1 MVELGRLH
9 VLTDCVLQEKYGHA
23 ELARLAAAG
32 GADMIQFRQKFGD
45 TRTRFFAAKDISAAC
60 SRAGV
65 PLIVNDEVAIG
76 LAVDAAGVHLGQR
89 DLPVEA
95 ARAVVGD
102 GHLIGGTA
110 TNVEQARQATGEGAD
125 YIGFGPVFPTQSKE
139 DPASVKGLAGLQEV
153 CAAVSVPVIA
163 IGGMTPDR
171 VSDVL
176 EAGAHGLATL
186 SAVVLARSPER
197 AAQKFREAIDQHL
210 ADR

>member
-9 VLTDCVLQEKYGHA
+9 VITDCTLQEKYGHA

-32 GADMIQFRQKFGD
+32 GADTIQFRQKSGD
-45 TRTRFFAAKDISAAC
+45 MRTRFLAAKDTAAAC
-60 SRAGV
+60 RDAGI
-65 PLIVNDEVAIG
+65 PLIVDDDVATALAIG
-76 LAVDAAGVHLGQR
+76 ADGVHLGQR
-89 DLPVEA
+89 DLPVNA
-95 ARAVVGD
+95 AREVVGD
-102 GHLIGGTA
+102 AHLIGGTA
-110 TNVEQARQATGEGAD
+110 TNVEQARQAAGEGAD

-153 CAAVSVPVIA
+153 CAAVSLPVIA
-163 IGGMTPDR
+163 IGGMTADR

-197 AAQKFREAIDQHL
+197 AAQKFRKAIDQHL
-210 ADR
+210 AD